1 MTAWE
6 LPTAADDRHTYFAHA
21 LALAA
26 VHGPGP
32 WPDGGYP
39 LPDEDERAFMPGPVQ
54 DGVQTHHFSFE
65 VNRSAAASVA
75 AMITAIVE
83 EPPDIIALQAL
94 HDFLAEHNAL
104 SFADALGTELGV
116 RGPRVHQT
124 GRWLAEYG
132 TRRNAVAAGIVL
144 IGLTGS
150 VDDRELLMLLRALE
164 DLTLYAVVA
173 LGRTQDDRD
182 WAVFEL
188 RPPPATSPMLR
199 SPSCPR
205 GG

>member
-6 LPTAADDRHTYFAHA
+6 LPTAADDRHTYFAQA

-39 LPDEDERAFMPGPVQ
+39 LPDEDQRAFMPGSVQ

-65 VNRSAAASVA
+65 VDRSAAASAA

-83 EPPDIIALQAL
+83 EPLDIIALQAL
-94 HDFLAEHNAL
+94 HDF
-104 SFADALGTELGV
+104 
-116 RGPRVHQT
+116 
-124 GRWLAEYG
+124 LAEYG

-150 VDDRELLMLLRALE
+150 V
-164 DLTLYAVVA
+164 
-173 LGRTQDDRD
+173 DDRD